1 MAEHLTHVELLGT
14 SFTIRSEEDP
24 AYLNEVMTYYR
35 ERLEATAAL
44 VSWTDPL
51 KVSIVAALNVVD
63 ELFKERMING
73 TATEEARKTGEIAS
87 RLIGQIDRALTLP
100 KDALPGIPGCK
111 DADPARHAPVPE
123 SPAPTDTRDA

>member
-44 VSWTDPL
+44 VSWSDPL

-73 TATEEARKTGEIAS
+73 TVTEEARKTGEVAS
-87 RLIGQIDRALTLP
+87 RLIGQIDRALNP
-100 KDALPGIPGCK
+100 PQDVA
-111 DADPARHAPVPE
+111 ARDPAPPVPGAAPE
-123 SPAPTDTRDA
+123 AAPRSEPSGPTDGP

>member
-44 VSWTDPL
+44 VSWSDPL

-73 TATEEARKTGEIAS
+73 TVTEEARKTGEVAS
-87 RLIGQIDRALTLP
+87 RLIGQIDRALNP
-100 KDALPGIPGCK
+100 PQDAAAPDRTPPVARAIPG
-111 DADPARHAPVPE
+111 HAPASDP
-123 SPAPTDTRDA
+123 PGTTDGR

>member
-24 AYLNEVMTYYR
+24 AYLNEVMTYFR
-35 ERLEATAAL
+35 ERLDATAAL
-44 VSWTDPL
+44 VSWSDPL

-63 ELFKERMING
+63 ELFKERMVNG

-87 RLIGQIDRALTLP
+87 RLIGQIDRALNPPSDGPPNAHRAGASPPATAAA
-100 KDALPGIPGCK
+100 DAEAPSSGPGNP
-111 DADPARHAPVPE
+111 
-123 SPAPTDTRDA
+123 

>member
-44 VSWTDPL
+44 VSWSDPL

-73 TATEEARKTGEIAS
+73 TVTEEARKTGEVAS
-87 RLIGQIDRALTLP
+87 RLIGQIDRALNP
-100 KDALPGIPGCK
+100 PQDA
-111 DADPARHAPVPE
+111 AARAPTPSVARGTPE
-123 SPAPTDTRDA
+123 PAPASDPPGPTDRR

>member
-24 AYLNEVMTYYR
+24 AYLNEVMSYFR

-44 VSWTDPL
+44 VSWSDPL

-73 TATEEARKTGEIAS
+73 TATEEARKTGEVTS
-87 RLIGQIDRALTLP
+87 RLIGQIDRALNP
-100 KDALPGIPGCK
+100 PHEVVAC
-111 DADPARHAPVPE
+111 DPAPHLPPAAPE
-123 SPAPTDTRDA
+123 PAPRSDAPGPAVRP

>member
-24 AYLNEVMTYYR
+24 AYLNEVMSYYR

-73 TATEEARKTGEIAS
+73 TATEDARKTGEIAS
-87 RLIGQIDRALTLP
+87 RLIGQIDRALTQP
-100 KDALPGIPGCK
+100 KAS
-111 DADPARHAPVPE
+111 APE
-123 SPAPTDTRDA
+123 SPAPSDARNA

>member
-44 VSWTDPL
+44 VSWSDPL

-73 TATEEARKTGEIAS
+73 TVTEEARKTGEVAS
-87 RLIGQIDRALTLP
+87 RLIGQIDRALNP
-100 KDALPGIPGCK
+100 PRDVA
-111 DADPARHAPVPE
+111 ARDPAPPVPGAA
-123 SPAPTDTRDA
+123 PAPAPRSDTPGPTGGP

>member
-24 AYLNEVMTYYR
+24 AYLDEVMTYFR

-44 VSWTDPL
+44 VSWSDPL
-51 KVSIVAALNVVD
+51 KVAIVAALNVVD

-87 RLIGQIDRALTLP
+87 RLIGQIDRALNP
-100 KDALPGIPGCK
+100 QAGAPPDDA
-111 DADPARHAPVPE
+111 RR
-123 SPAPTDTRDA
+123 SPTH

>member
-24 AYLNEVMTYYR
+24 AYLNEVMAYYR

-44 VSWTDPL
+44 VSWSDPL

-87 RLIGQIDRALTLP
+87 RLIGQIDRALNPVGGRPDPSRGDAHAQPGDLP
-100 KDALPGIPGCK
+100 DDSPPV
-111 DADPARHAPVPE
+111 PAR
-123 SPAPTDTRDA
+123 

>member
-1 MAEHLTHVELLGT
+1 MEEHLTHVELLGT

-44 VSWTDPL
+44 VSWSDPL

-73 TATEEARKTGEIAS
+73 SATEDARKTGEIAS

-100 KDALPGIPGCK
+100 KDAAPGISRPGAT
-111 DADPARHAPVPE
+111 DAG
-123 SPAPTDTRDA
+123 PAPDSPPPSDTRNV

>member
-24 AYLNEVMTYYR
+24 AYLNEVMSYFR

-44 VSWTDPL
+44 VSWSDPL

-63 ELFKERMING
+63 ELFKERMVNG

-100 KDALPGIPGCK
+100 NNAAQPTTPGTPTSPGT
-111 DADPARHAPVPE
+111 DPPPD
-123 SPAPTDTRDA
+123 SPAPSAFGNA

>member
-44 VSWTDPL
+44 VSWSDPL
-51 KVSIVAALNVVD
+51 KVSIVAALNVID

-73 TATEEARKTGEIAS
+73 TVTEEARKTGEVAS
-87 RLIGQIDRALTLP
+87 RLIGQIDRALNP
-100 KDALPGIPGCK
+100 PHEPA
-111 DADPARHAPVPE
+111 ARDPAPGGTAE
-123 SPAPTDTRDA
+123 PAPRPHPPGPAAGP

>member
-1 MAEHLTHVELLGT
+1 MEEHLTHVELLGT

-44 VSWTDPL
+44 VSWSDPL

-73 TATEEARKTGEIAS
+73 SATEDARKTGEIAS

-100 KDALPGIPGCK
+100 KDASPGISPPGAP
-111 DADPARHAPVPE
+111 DAGPE
-123 SPAPTDTRDA
+123 PDSPPPSDTGNP

>member
-44 VSWTDPL
+44 VSWSDPL

-73 TATEEARKTGEIAS
+73 TVTEEARKTGEVAS
-87 RLIGQIDRALTLP
+87 RLIGQIDRALNP
-100 KDALPGIPGCK
+100 PRDGA
-111 DADPARHAPVPE
+111 ARG
-123 SPAPTDTRDA
+123 PAPPAPGATPEPAPGSDPSGPAGTP

>member
-44 VSWTDPL
+44 VSWSDPL

-73 TATEEARKTGEIAS
+73 TVTEEARKTGEVAS
-87 RLIGQIDRALTLP
+87 RLIGQIDRALNP
-100 KDALPGIPGCK
+100 PHDVA
-111 DADPARHAPVPE
+111 ARDSAPPVPRATAE
-123 SPAPTDTRDA
+123 PAPGSEPPGPTGTP

>member
-1 MAEHLTHVELLGT
+1 MEEHLTHVELLGT

-44 VSWTDPL
+44 VSWSDPL

-73 TATEEARKTGEIAS
+73 SATEDARKTGEIAS

-100 KDALPGIPGCK
+100 KDASPGTPPPGAT
-111 DADPARHAPVPE
+111 DAG
-123 SPAPTDTRDA
+123 PAPDSPPPSDTRGI

>member
-24 AYLNEVMTYYR
+24 AYLDEVMSYFR

-44 VSWTDPL
+44 VSWSDPL
-51 KVSIVAALNVVD
+51 KLSIVAALNVVD

-73 TATEEARKTGEIAS
+73 TATEEARRTGEIAS
-87 RLIGQIDRALTLP
+87 RLIGQIDRALNPPHDGTP
-100 KDALPGIPGCK
+100 NDDGRRGA
-111 DADPARHAPVPE
+111 APAERSSAGLAAP
-123 SPAPTDTRDA
+123 SGPAGA

>member
-44 VSWTDPL
+44 VSWSDPL

-73 TATEEARKTGEIAS
+73 TVTEEARKTGEVAS
-87 RLIGQIDRALTLP
+87 RLIGQIDR
-100 KDALPGIPGCK
+100 
-111 DADPARHAPVPE
+111 
-123 SPAPTDTRDA
+123 

>member
-24 AYLNEVMTYYR
+24 AYLDEVMAYFR

-44 VSWTDPL
+44 VSWSDPL
-51 KVSIVAALNVVD
+51 KVAIVAALNIVD
-63 ELFKERMING
+63 ELFKERMENG

-87 RLIGQIDRALTLP
+87 RLIGQIDRALNPQPGDSLD
-100 KDALPGIPGCK
+100 DAT
-111 DADPARHAPVPE
+111 A
-123 SPAPTDTRDA
+123 SPTH